1 MSSATRAPFRLWLEW
16 QHYYADPDLSHPQIV
31 AKGKV
36 VFDTNI
42 AAAKHGIVP
51 GMALHQA
58 LPLAPGCVVKPW
70 KHDPARAESWLYLC
84 TTFSDVIQQGE
95 EHQAVLDLSAHPD
108 PLDIA
113 LRLIERL
120 QEFAL
125 LPPSDLKPVAPLT
138 TEEALRVHGGD
149 LWRQDYRVPQDRR
162 SAPASMPTPAF
173 FTPTSA
179 TCARPGAP
187 YGLLRCGTG
196 PATWVAMLACRY
208 GAPLLTRN
216 DSSPFLATLPTA
228 DLIPVD
234 ESDRHKLETLGYRTI
249 GAVAQLSLDILLRQ
263 FGTSAYTIARAARGE
278 HRDAIVSTFPAGCIQ
293 ESLRFDGPVN
303 DAQVIEAAWGTI
315 ARNLAQKLTGQ
326 QALTIA
332 VTLELETEEEV
343 TRQRNFKRPVYDLTG
358 IVASLR
364 VLGTT
369 IPEQECAIVRLT
381 ARLSGLEPIRTQQ
394 PTFHF
399 AKQQA
404 HPDDCIKTL
413 QAALGD
419 NAIVRASRIE
429 SPRRK
434 RILQDWRH
442 ATGWN

>member
-1 MSSATRAPFRLWLEW
+1 
-16 QHYYADPDLSHPQIV
+16 
-31 AKGKV
+31 
-36 VFDTNI
+36 
-42 AAAKHGIVP
+42 
-51 GMALHQA
+51 
-58 LPLAPGCVVKPW
+58 
-70 KHDPARAESWLYLC
+70 
-84 TTFSDVIQQGE
+84 
-95 EHQAVLDLSAHPD
+95 
-108 PLDIA
+108 
-113 LRLIERL
+113 
-120 QEFAL
+120 
-125 LPPSDLKPVAPLT
+125 
-138 TEEALRVHGGD
+138 
-149 LWRQDYRVPQDRR
+149 
-162 SAPASMPTPAF
+162 
-173 FTPTSA
+173 
-179 TCARPGAP
+179 
-187 YGLLRCGTG
+187 
-196 PATWVAMLACRY
+196 
-208 GAPLLTRN
+208 
-216 DSSPFLATLPTA
+216 LPTA

-278 HRDAIVSTFPAGCIQ
+278 HRDAIVSHFPAGCLQ

-332 VTLELETEEEV
+332 VTLELDTEEEV
-343 TRQRNFKRPVYDLTG
+343 TRQRSFKRPVYDLTG